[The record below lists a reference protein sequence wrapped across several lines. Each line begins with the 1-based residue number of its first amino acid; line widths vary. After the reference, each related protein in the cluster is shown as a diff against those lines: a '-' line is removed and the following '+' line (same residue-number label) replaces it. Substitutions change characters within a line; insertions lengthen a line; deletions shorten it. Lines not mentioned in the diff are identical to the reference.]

1 VTVEYFLTFRERAG
15 KKSETLKVGEEA
27 TVLEVLNR
35 AASKYGE
42 EFRDALFDRGG
53 NLREYVRVLVD
64 GRDIQGL
71 NGLSTRLSSNCTVSV
86 FPPAGGGALE
96 TNETV

>member
-1 VTVEYFLTFRERAG
+1 VQVTIEYFLMFRERVG
-15 KKSETLKVGEEA
+15 KKSETLRIGEEA
-27 TVLEVLNR
+27 TVRDVLNQ

-64 GRDIQGL
+64 GRGIQGL
-71 NGLSTRLSSNCTVSV
+71 NGLSTRLSSNCTVSI
-86 FPPAGGGALE
+86 FPPAGGG
-96 TNETV
+96 